1 MSSDTRST
9 VSPRRRRSTVLR
21 LLGTLAALGAVVGG
35 VLVDR
40 LLIDGRGTLGLWHV
54 VDEMCRPMMRW
65 TGHPFPCLE
74 VSTAGDYAVLHAP
87 FDGSQILVVP
97 LTHHTGI
104 EDPAMRR
111 PETRELWSVAWAKR
125 HLVDGLAGRRLRDDE
140 IGLAVNSESSRTQ
153 WHYHIHVDCLA
164 PQVRRMIAARWSEI
178 GADWT
183 KEDPAPWAATYLMRR
198 IDMAS
203 LKRETL
209 ERVVA
214 RELKPSDAAF
224 GDLSIALLGTG
235 QGTPDNPIFV
245 LAVTFGENEDDGGHT
260 EELLDHT
267 CRAD

>member
-1 MSSDTRST
+1 M
-9 VSPRRRRSTVLR
+9 LR
-21 LLGTLAALGAVVGG
+21 LVVVLLATGVVTAG

-54 VDEMCRPMMRW
+54 VDEMCHPMMRW
-65 TGHPFPCLE
+65 TGLPLPCLE
-74 VSTAGDYAVLHAP
+74 VSREGGYAVLHAP

-111 PETRELWSVAWAKR
+111 EDTRELWSVAWDKR

-140 IGLAVNSESSRTQ
+140 IGLAVNSRSSRTQ
-153 WHYHIHVDCLA
+153 WHYHIHIDCLA
-164 PQVRRMIAARWSEI
+164 PQVRRLLAARMAEI
-178 GADWT
+178 GVDWT

-209 ERVVA
+209 ERLVA
-214 RELKPSDAAF
+214 RELKPPEAAF
-224 GDLSIALLGTG
+224 ADLSIAVIGTGLGTA
-235 QGTPDNPIFV
+235 DNPIFV
-245 LAVTFGENEDDGGHT
+245 LAVTFGENDDGGGHT

-267 CRAD
+267 CRVD